1 MMGIFFWL
9 NCLAVGLFVIMWRCT
24 RSDVRCMVDCII
36 QTINSWT
43 STVSIQYSVFVDPT
57 SKFKMEYFK
66 LKLDRRSIDHRR
78 PSINVRSLLPST
90 KCVTKE
96 TISQRTKSEPF
107 RAKMRNTP
115 TCSPILPSIYLV
127 TNSLY
132 FYVKRRKYAALM
144 RWLSIPLFEMG
155 LGKPTLTLYEPDGF
169 KNTRYIN
176 STISNCE

>member
-1 MMGIFFWL
+1 
-9 NCLAVGLFVIMWRCT
+9 
-24 RSDVRCMVDCII
+24 
-36 QTINSWT
+36 
-43 STVSIQYSVFVDPT
+43 
-57 SKFKMEYFK
+57 MEYFK

-96 TISQRTKSEPF
+96 TISQRAKSEPF

-155 LGKPTLTLYEPDGF
+155 LGKPTLTLYEPGGF

-176 STISNCE
+176 SVDIELRIAFSCQISTGKWKCVNPCLDFLGIPDQRTAYLKRRRAGSATEDGRPCVDQVLPPTW